1 MNSSKEIVKDISK
14 QLVASM
20 IKHDITGWPP
30 DCLMFTYQPIRPTC
44 NENTI
49 TESEEVKE

>member
-1 MNSSKEIVKDISK
+1 MNRPQEIVKDISK
-14 QLVASM
+14 QLVDSM

-49 TESEEVKE
+49 AENEEVEG